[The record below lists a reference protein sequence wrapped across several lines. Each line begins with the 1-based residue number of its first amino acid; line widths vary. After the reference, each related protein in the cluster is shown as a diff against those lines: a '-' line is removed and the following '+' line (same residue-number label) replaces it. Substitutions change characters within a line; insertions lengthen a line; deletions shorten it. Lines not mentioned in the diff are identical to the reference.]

1 MGYPQ
6 EVSICSK
13 YFLFLCN
20 TVFWVLSIILLTI
33 GGWAWWA
40 KGFFENLD
48 QLAGIPIDP
57 VLLIVGIGVTMFVV
71 SFTGCLGALR
81 ENIMLLKFFS
91 GVLGIIFFGQLVI
104 GILSF
109 IYKDWFTRKVEEIV
123 MHTIVSYR
131 DDPDLQ
137 NIIDLTQSSLEC
149 CGISEPGDWEKNI
162 YFNCSA
168 TVQVNGIEY
177 KPAEHC
183 GVPFSCCKP
192 ELIEVNG
199 TEVKDVAN
207 TQCGYGRG
215 LENILPNEIFKD
227 SMPLSEYFPGHPIPS
242 TASWPRATSTTR
254 STPTAASTSS
264 RTGCPGTSTPWPG
277 PLSASPCSRLSRFA
291 WLKASSKIS
300 RPSKRRGLST
310 AAGRIID

>member
-207 TQCGYGRG
+207 TQCGYGVLAKSNIDDEIYTNG
-215 LENILPNEIFKD
+215 CVNEFENWMSRNLYTVAGAFIGFALFQIIPICVAQGIVQDIETIQEAGAFNRRRPN
-227 SMPLSEYFPGHPIPS
+227 Y
-242 TASWPRATSTTR
+242 
-254 STPTAASTSS
+254 
-264 RTGCPGTSTPWPG
+264 
-277 PLSASPCSRLSRFA
+277 
-291 WLKASSKIS
+291 
-300 RPSKRRGLST
+300 
-310 AAGRIID
+310 